1 VAAPPPAQTSTD
13 SDDLKI
19 VLLLPGPINDQSWN
33 ATNYAGLVKSNETLG
48 TKMEYVENVQ
58 AADYE
63 STFRNYAERGY
74 DLIMAA
80 GTQFDE
86 AANKVA
92 KNYPNTTFTVV
103 NGMVSEGD
111 NVAPIFPKEYE
122 ASYIAGM
129 IAGEVTENG
138 QFATIGGFPND
149 AMEKLLDVYE
159 KTAVSI
165 AQERG
170 ISDAKATRAYA
181 NSWDDVALGKQM
193 AETMIADG
201 ADTLFVYANQVGLG
215 SIQAAKEKDAKF
227 IGFSGD
233 QNSIAQGTVVS
244 SVVFDF
250 ETFYTWALQK
260 YLNNDLPGNTVHMAG
275 IKDGIFRVA
284 FTDQISDEAQA
295 KIESGMEKV
304 FWFSVK
310 WTRAIKNKS
319 LMEVFGFLPIQ
330 LALVPCL
337 RQFLMPLIENLG
349 FSLAQFVGRRDVAN
363 GRMEPM
369 MIVLCYECGNNPVS
383 VCR

>member
-1 VAAPPPAQTSTD
+1 MNNRKMIFSVLSLFVVLVLVFSTAGCAPTQTETEKGAASY
-13 SDDLKI
+13 KI

-92 KNYPNTTFTVV
+92 KSYPKTRFTVV
-103 NGMVSEGD
+103 NGMISDGE

-122 ASYIAGM
+122 ASYLAGI
-129 IAGEVTENG
+129 IAGETSQNG

-159 KTAVSI
+159 KTAVEI
-165 AQERG
+165 AKERG
-170 ISDAKATRAYA
+170 LKDAKATRAYA

-193 AETMIADG
+193 AETMIANG

-215 SIQAAKEKDAKF
+215 SIQAANEKGVKF
-227 IGFSGD
+227 VGFSSD
-233 QNSIAQGTVVS
+233 QNSVAPGTVVA
-244 SVVFDF
+244 SVAFDF
-250 ETFYTWALQK
+250 ETFYTWAVGLFIK
-260 YLNNDLPGNTVHMAG
+260 GELAGNTVHKAG
-275 IKDGIFRVA
+275 IKEGIFKPVY
-284 FTDQISDEAQA
+284 TDQINSEIQA
-295 KIESGMEKV
+295 KVTDAMK
-304 FWFSVK
+304 K
-310 WTRAIKNKS
+310 A
-319 LMEVFGFLPIQ
+319 
-330 LALVPCL
+330 
-337 RQFLMPLIENLG
+337 
-349 FSLAQFVGRRDVAN
+349 AN
-363 GRMEPM
+363 GEVDFESMFAQ
-369 MIVLCYECGNNPVS
+369 
-383 VCR
+383 